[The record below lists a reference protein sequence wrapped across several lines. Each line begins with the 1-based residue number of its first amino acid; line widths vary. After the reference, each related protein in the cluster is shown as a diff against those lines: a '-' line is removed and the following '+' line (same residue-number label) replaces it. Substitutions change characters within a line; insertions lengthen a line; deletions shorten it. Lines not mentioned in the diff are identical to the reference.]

1 MAKKKKNLYQTKPDK
16 ISIPACALRLVIAF
30 AVACLAAVGLHYGL
44 TFLAQGTLPKILRGL
59 IKCIPFVVLFVAFI
73 LLPNVQT
80 FLRKRALRTRR
91 SLAVDIALMIFL
103 GLFGIFSLF
112 PLIYTIVNAFKPMS
126 EIFIFPP
133 KLTVDNPTLDNFFD
147 LSFILEGFDVP
158 LSRYVFNTLF
168 ITGLGTFGTVLLGS
182 LAAFAL
188 AKYEFPGSRLMSE
201 LIVYALMFSASV
213 TAIPNYLI
221 MTYLGLVD
229 TSWAVI
235 LTAVGGTLGLYLMK
249 NFIGQIPDSLLEAAT
264 IDGAQEFTIYWKIIM
279 PLCKPAWITLI
290 ILSFQQMWGTT
301 GGVFIYSEELKP
313 LSYVLSQLVSG
324 GIARTGVSSAVSLI
338 MMSVPVAVFVISQ
351 SNVIETMSTSGMKD

>member
-1 MAKKKKNLYQTKPDK
+1 
-16 ISIPACALRLVIAF
+16 
-30 AVACLAAVGLHYGL
+30 
-44 TFLAQGTLPKILRGL
+44 
-59 IKCIPFVVLFVAFI
+59 
-73 LLPNVQT
+73 
-80 FLRKRALRTRR
+80 
-91 SLAVDIALMIFL
+91 
-103 GLFGIFSLF
+103 
-112 PLIYTIVNAFKPMS
+112 MS

-133 KLTVDNPTLDNFFD
+133 LLPVDNPTLNNLFD
-147 LSFILEGFDVP
+147 LSFILESFDVP
-158 LSRYVFNTLF
+158 LSRYAFNTLI
-168 ITGLGTFGTVLLGS
+168 ITGLGTFGTVMLGS

-188 AKYEFPGSRLMSE
+188 AKYEFPGSKMMSS
-201 LIVYALMFSASV
+201 LIVYALMFSNAV

-229 TSWAVI
+229 TYWAVI

-249 NFIGQIPDSLLEAAT
+249 NFIGQLPDSLIEAAT
-264 IDGAQEFTIYWKIIM
+264 IDGANEFTIYWKIIM

-338 MMSVPVAVFVISQ
+338 MLIVPVAVFVISQ
-351 SNVIETMSTSGMKD
+351 SNVLETMSTSGMKD

>member
-1 MAKKKKNLYQTKPDK
+1 MAKKKKNLYPKQPKKTG
-16 ISIPACALRLVIAF
+16 IRAWLR
-30 AVACLAAVGLHYGL
+30 
-44 TFLAQGTLPKILRGL
+44 R
-59 IKCIPFVVLFVAFI
+59 
-73 LLPNVQT
+73 
-80 FLRKRALRTRR
+80 RKLRTRR
-91 SLAVDIALMIFL
+91 SLAADIMLMIFL
-103 GLFGIFSLF
+103 GVFGIFSLF
-112 PLIYTIVNAFKPMS
+112 PLVYTVVSAFKPMS

-158 LSRYVFNTLF
+158 LSRYAYNTLV
-168 ITGLGTFGTVLLGS
+168 ITGLGTLGTVLLGS

-188 AKYEFPGSRLMSE
+188 AKYTFPGSKLMSE

-229 TSWAVI
+229 TYWAVI
-235 LTAVGGTLGLYLMK
+235 LTAIGGTLGLYLMK

-264 IDGAQEFTIYWKIIM
+264 FDGAQEFTIYWKIIM

-290 ILSFQQMWGTT
+290 ILSFQQIWGTT

-313 LSYVLSQLVSG
+313 VAYVLSQLVSG

-338 MMSVPVAVFVISQ
+338 MMLVPVAVFVISQ